1 MKHNHIIL
9 YLLVSLIIILTFT
22 ACGNNAAEKPLVE
35 QIDEQLAG
43 TWISYDSATVL
54 SKWTFFD
61 GRYVVDTYVNGKK
74 IDNASI
80 GTYFIGTESIHTI
93 TADQKKNVE
102 GSIPF
107 SFKDGNLALHGAT
120 GDLKKNIK

>member
-1 MKHNHIIL
+1 MKIVIDAHIP
-9 YLLVSLIIILTFT
+9 YLNGVID
-22 ACGNNAAEKPLVE
+22 AYADVEYVPAE
-35 QIDEQLAG
+35 
-43 TWISYDSATVL
+43 
-54 SKWTFFD
+54 
-61 GRYVVDTYVNGKK
+61 K